1 MCASRPSRPSRPIRS
16 ILALAGAVALAGCV
30 FGFRGEA
37 EVEATYP
44 LTDIDAVQID
54 LGATPLTI
62 LGDEMAVGLEL
73 AGAWRSIGGS
83 SKVAR
88 EQALGPEIV
97 WDTDLRVGRLLAV
110 VPLKLQGQV
119 DFEADE
125 IRLPP
130 DHDLVLETTLGDVYV
145 FAMDGNISV
154 DVGVGH
160 VEIDGGAGGIAVRTG
175 EGDLE
180 IRSPGNLDVSTGRGN
195 ALVSQSGPGGNDLVV
210 YAKGGSIEVVLRS
223 DADLDLRL
231 AGREIRVHT
240 GTVSTVTS
248 RRFNREVGGA
258 SVKVWADAPQGDV
271 LVRLVDAP

>member
-1 MCASRPSRPSRPIRS
+1 MRPTTSRSSS
-16 ILALAGAVALAGCV
+16 ILATVVTTLVFASCV

-62 LGDEMAVGLEL
+62 LGDEMAPGLEL
-73 AGAWRSIGGS
+73 KGAWRSIGGS

-97 WDTDLRVGRLLAV
+97 WATDMRFGQLRAV
-110 VPLKLQGQV
+110 VPLKYDGQV
-119 DFEADE
+119 DFEVDE

-130 DHDLVLETTLGDVYV
+130 DHDLDLVTALGDVYV
-145 FAMDGNISV
+145 FAVDGNISV

-160 VEIDGGAGGIAVRTG
+160 VEIDGGADGIAVRTG
-175 EGDLE
+175 EGNLE

-195 ALVSQSGPGGNDLVV
+195 ALISQSGPGGNDLVV
-210 YAKGGSIEVVLRS
+210 HAKGGSIEIVLRS

-231 AGREIRVHT
+231 EGREIRVHT

-248 RRFNREVGGA
+248 RSFQREVGGA

-271 LVRLVDAP
+271 LVRLVDSP